1 MIYDYLI
8 VGAGISGL
16 NTGVEIL
23 KRKPEARV
31 VILERNPIRTGGRV
45 YTDKFKLGETEHAFD
60 AGAGRFSNTHKRLLS
75 LISNYSLDS
84 KVMKISNG
92 SVFKKTREYS
102 KSLKYK
108 DADSIVRELLKAAD
122 SMTKSE
128 REKLKGMTFK
138 EFAAKLFNEETAEF
152 LERGYPYYSEISIIN
167 AYTAIKAFKNDLNSN
182 KNFYFLY
189 SGLSQITDC
198 LTRDFRKRG
207 GKLILGYSVKDISKH
222 PDTGVFSI
230 IPDNQEISVKRAR
243 NVILTMPKNVLQRL
257 DFLSPLKREFSSL
270 ECKPLYRIYAVYP
283 KDPQTGLVWCHDIK
297 RTITDSRIKYIIPI
311 NPEAG
316 SIMISY
322 TDGPNADYWR
332 DIPDDKLVARL
343 HREVKKLYPEKRD
356 IPEPLAVK
364 KYYWNTGA
372 CYYRKGSNPTELQR
386 KMINPLQGIYICG
399 DSFSNHQAWMEG
411 ALETSENVVKAIFD

>member
-23 KRKPEARV
+23 KRNPEARV
-31 VILERNPIRTGGRV
+31 IILERNPKRTGGRV
-45 YTDKFKLGETEHAFD
+45 YTEKFKVGKTEHTFD
-60 AGAGRFSNTHKRLLS
+60 AGAGRFSNTHKRVLS

-84 KVMKISNG
+84 KVMKISKG

-102 KSLKYK
+102 KSLKFE
-108 DADSIVRELLKAAD
+108 DADSIIRELFKAAD
-122 SMTKSE
+122 AMTKTE

-138 EFAAKLFNEETAEF
+138 EFAAELFKEETAEF
-152 LERGYPYYSEISIIN
+152 LERGYPYYSEISVIN
-167 AYTAIKAFKNDLNSN
+167 ALTAIMAFKNDLNSN
-182 KNFYFLY
+182 KKFYFLS
-189 SGLSQITDC
+189 SGLSQVTDC

-222 PDTGVFSI
+222 PETGVFSV
-230 IPDNQEISVKRAR
+230 IPDNQDISVKRAR
-243 NVILTMPKNVLQRL
+243 KVIFTMPKNVLQRL
-257 DFLSPLKREFSSL
+257 DYLSPLKEQFRSL
-270 ECKPLYRIYAVYP
+270 ECAPLYRIYAVYP
-283 KDPQTGLVWCHDIK
+283 KDPETGLVWCHDIK

-332 DIPDDKLVARL
+332 DVPDDKLVSRL
-343 HREVKKLYPEKRD
+343 HRELMKLYSEKRN
-356 IPEPLAVK
+356 IPEPLTVK

-372 CYYRKGSNPTELQR
+372 CYYRKGSNPKELQR
-386 KMINPLQGIYICG
+386 NMINPLPGIYICG